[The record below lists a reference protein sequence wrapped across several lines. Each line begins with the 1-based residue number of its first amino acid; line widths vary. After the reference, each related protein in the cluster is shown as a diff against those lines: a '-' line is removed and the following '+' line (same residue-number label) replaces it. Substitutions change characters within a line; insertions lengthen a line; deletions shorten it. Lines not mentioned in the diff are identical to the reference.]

1 MLYVAVIEKHER
13 IVPNIGEFIPD
24 EVGSVADVLA
34 FEFCDEIKAVE
45 KVFESTETV
54 DCVS

>member
-1 MLYVAVIEKHER
+1 VIEKHER

>member
-1 MLYVAVIEKHER
+1 MLYFAVIEKHER
-13 IVPNIGEFIPD
+13 IVPNIGEFVPD
-24 EVGSVADVLA
+24 EVGSAASVLI
-34 FEFCDEIKAVE
+34 FEFCDELKAVE